1 MDNSVNDLDLK
12 AGTRGTFLVDRN
24 GDAALRL
31 FSIHHVLNIMAER
44 ADDDDEAHTLW
55 LLAKLV
61 EEVGELFHNS
71 LTATVVRGE
80 YRAQVDVEI
89 TGKAAQPKKAEDLNR
104 FMVRC
109 LPGGKE
115 AGHAQ

>member
-1 MDNSVNDLDLK
+1 MDNPDNLK

-44 ADDDDEAHTLW
+44 ATADDDDGAHTLW

-61 EEVGELFHNS
+61 EEVGELFHGAR
-71 LTATVVRGE
+71 TATVVRDE
-80 YRAQVDVEI
+80 YHAQVDVDV
-89 TGKAAQPKKAEDLNR
+89 TGKAAPPEGPKDLNR
-104 FMVRC
+104 FMLAC
-109 LPGGKE
+109 LPGGKD
-115 AGHAQ
+115 AHHG